1 MNPFVQSDDESPKN
15 KTSYTDYHVV
25 LTYKLGVM
33 MLPSWILIQPQQQ
46 FQSLTQHKQYNY

>member
-25 LTYKLGVM
+25 VTYKLGVM
-33 MLPSWILIQPQQQ
+33 MLPSWILIQPQ
-46 FQSLTQHKQYNY
+46 